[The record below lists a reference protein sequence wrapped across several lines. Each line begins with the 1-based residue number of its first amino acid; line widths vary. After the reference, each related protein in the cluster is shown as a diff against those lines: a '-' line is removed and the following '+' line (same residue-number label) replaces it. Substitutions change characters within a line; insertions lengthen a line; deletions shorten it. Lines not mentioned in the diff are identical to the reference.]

1 MRNSRDCARIMRH
14 MDMAAVERGSEMTQN
29 EQLCLLIDHRT
40 SSTQLVLSYLGVF
53 SLRECIK
60 SLHPK
65 KQLEEDVLLKVAT
78 TD

>member
-1 MRNSRDCARIMRH
+1 
-14 MDMAAVERGSEMTQN
+14 MAAVERGSEMTQN

-40 SSTQLVLSYLGVF
+40 SSTQLVSSYLDVL
-53 SLRECIK
+53 SPLECIK

-65 KQLEEDVLLKVAT
+65 KQLEEDVLLKVTT

>member
-1 MRNSRDCARIMRH
+1 
-14 MDMAAVERGSEMTQN
+14 MAAVERGGEMTPN

-40 SSTQLVLSYLGVF
+40 SSTQLALSYLDVL
-53 SLRECIK
+53 SLLECIK